1 MFVIYTCNISVSLKR
16 FPCRVWGR
24 ARLAP
29 GQSGGRPAP
38 AHAPAPVPVR
48 AARVV
53 MICQLSGT
61 SSRARVSLSAR
72 RTAAAP
78 TLPRASSHCTLHT
91 RPTSHSPTGAT
102 GSGRLPKWFGR
113 GTRHEHCSS
122 IVHTSGS
129 GASSPAH
136 QHSPRAANSP
146 GTGSISNSPN
156 AFLGLP
162 ACLCVNKERK
172 NVEPWL

>member
-1 MFVIYTCNISVSLKR
+1 MT
-16 FPCRVWGR
+16 G
-24 ARLAP
+24 
-29 GQSGGRPAP
+29 
-38 AHAPAPVPVR
+38 AHACAR
-48 AARVV
+48 AGPGE
-53 MICQLSGT
+53 S
-61 SSRARVSLSAR
+61 SAR
-72 RTAAAP
+72 RDDLSALGLACRCRRAAP
-78 TLPRASSHCTLHT
+78 PKHRRSQTLPRASSHCTLVHT

-146 GTGSISNSPN
+146 GTISGSISGSPN

-162 ACLCVNKERK
+162 ACLCVNKELEKCRAMAVK
-172 NVEPWL
+172 NFLHSIVE